1 MAVLVLVAV
10 GILAVF
16 VGVRIGAA
24 APPAQVTATLATS
37 VQVQAPARTLPWP
50 KTGQA
55 AVAVPSIGIDVASAP
70 EHAAPI
76 ASLTKMMTAYIV
88 LRDHP
93 LRRLQNGPRL
103 TMTQTDVNDFNND
116 TVQDEAN
123 AQVKV
128 GEVLTERQ
136 LLSGMLVHSANNFAD
151 TLARWDAGSIPAFV
165 AKMNRTAAQLGM
177 HQTHYVDPSGF
188 AQGSQSTP
196 ADLLRVAAPDMENPT
211 FASIVKQT
219 SITLPVAGTI
229 SSYTPLLGFQG
240 VIGVKSGYTSQAG
253 GCDVLAVVRQVHG
266 EPVLILGAVTGQK
279 GPNILNVAAL
289 QALTLANSV
298 SADIGA
304 TPIVT
309 SGQVVAHVSAGGHT
323 INATARG
330 TANVLSWPGVKVTR
344 VLETTAVLFPGA
356 RAGTVVG
363 SVIVLVGSQRV
374 VLPVRLSGR
383 LPEESWNQRLF

>member
-1 MAVLVLVAV
+1 MGVLTLVGAVIV
-10 GILAVF
+10 AVF

-24 APPAQVTATLATS
+24 APPAQVTATMGASMVVHT
-37 VQVQAPARTLPWP
+37 PARALPWP

-55 AVAVPSIGIDVASAP
+55 AIDVPYIGIDVASAP

-76 ASLTKMMTAYIV
+76 ASLTKMMTAYVV
-88 LRDHP
+88 LHDHP
-93 LRRLQNGPRL
+93 LGVQQSGPRI
-103 TMTQTDVNDFNND
+103 TMTQTDVDDFNND

-123 AQVKV
+123 AQVKK

-151 TLARWDAGSIPAFV
+151 TLARWDGGSIAAFV
-165 AKMNRTAAQLGM
+165 AKMNLTAVHLGM
-177 HQTHYVDPSGF
+177 KQTRYVDPSGF
-188 AQGSQSTP
+188 NHGSQSTP

-229 SSYTPLLGFQG
+229 SSYTPLLGFEG
-240 VIGVKSGYTSQAG
+240 VIGVKSGFTSQAG

-266 EPVLILGAVTGQK
+266 LPVLILGAVTGLE
-279 GPNILNVAAL
+279 GPNILNVAAQ

-298 SADIGA
+298 STDIGA

-309 SGQVVAHVSAGGHT
+309 SGQVVARVSAGGHT
-323 INATARG
+323 VDATARG
-330 TANVLSWPGVKVTR
+330 TANVLSWPGIKVTR
-344 VLETTAVLFPGA
+344 VLETTGVLFPGA

-374 VLPVRLSGR
+374 VLPVRLSSR

>member
-1 MAVLVLVAV
+1 MGVLTLVGAVIV
-10 GILAVF
+10 AVF

-24 APPAQVTATLATS
+24 APPAQVTATMGASMVVHT
-37 VQVQAPARTLPWP
+37 PARALPWP

-55 AVAVPSIGIDVASAP
+55 AIDVPYIGIDVASAP

-76 ASLTKMMTAYIV
+76 ASLTKMMTAYVV
-88 LRDHP
+88 LHDHP
-93 LRRLQNGPRL
+93 LGVQQSGPRI
-103 TMTQTDVNDFNND
+103 TMTQTDVDDFNND

-123 AQVKV
+123 AQVKK

-151 TLARWDAGSIPAFV
+151 TLARWDGGSIAAFV
-165 AKMNRTAAQLGM
+165 AKMNLTAVHLGM
-177 HQTHYVDPSGF
+177 
-188 AQGSQSTP
+188 
-196 ADLLRVAAPDMENPT
+196 
-211 FASIVKQT
+211 KQT

-229 SSYTPLLGFQG
+229 SSYTPLLGFEG
-240 VIGVKSGYTSQAG
+240 VIGVKSGFTSQAG

-266 EPVLILGAVTGQK
+266 LPVLILGAVTGLE
-279 GPNILNVAAL
+279 GPNILNVAAQ

-298 SADIGA
+298 STDIGA

-309 SGQVVAHVSAGGHT
+309 SGQVVARVSAGGHT
-323 INATARG
+323 VDATARG
-330 TANVLSWPGVKVTR
+330 TANVLSWPGIKVTR
-344 VLETTAVLFPGA
+344 VLETTGVLFPGA

-374 VLPVRLSGR
+374 VLPVRLSSR